1 MTHLPTLNLKRFGT
15 KIFIASV
22 MMAGIV
28 TASHSAVAA
37 PSKSDWTFSYSVK
50 YDGSG
55 KIVGAVI
62 KEYIKGQ
69 YAFHQSVDLKNA
81 SVHYVTEGGQLKAV
95 LTFKNPLNSSS
106 PFSLKVNANLGKT
119 VYSQKQAAVTYQW
132 ADGTLHTVDYSA
144 TSTAIQKDSA
154 GDALLVVTYAD
165 GAKATLTGNDATIY
179 QSKLKNS
186 TGAFIS
192 DPNTIVAVDK
202 TGKIYNLVHGTAD
215 PSGSDYA
222 VWTSGSETWQPNWFY
237 TFKTSPDVA
246 AAYQE
251 GWTGLGRSVVHFG
264 SFASSRTNGAIA
276 SGNLAD
282 DIAFNDS
289 KYIGGYSV
297 GLNNS
302 WGTFQT
308 TYSFDTGIVGDNTT
322 PENISNNAL
331 LLGSKQSLN
340 LEIAQ
345 LSSLTSNENPYNNK
359 RLENKYYF
367 DVVTLN
373 EEELSKNA
381 GSGTGIAP
389 INQQIVDILSGT
401 NTTPF
406 KNAANY
412 STSSSTSVPVT
423 FSDAVIVSGAGL
435 LSNDSPDLTSRL
447 LASTALL
454 GQTIFVGA
462 LQSYGA
468 AGSSS
473 NTPGTGILYPGSN
486 GSGSATPGSLHNALA
501 SINLSTMESRFL
513 VASGAS
519 GFTLYDPNTGKPMA
533 SQTDSTTG
541 VDYSAIN
548 TVNAASLVGAYA
560 AIIRQKFPNLT
571 AANTAD
577 ILLSTARY
585 DTLSCNPT
593 CDKSI
598 YGQGEASLSRALAP
612 VGYLR

>member
-15 KIFIASV
+15 KIFIATG

-62 KEYIKGQ
+62 KEYIKGR
-69 YAFHQSVDLKNA
+69 YVFHQSVDLKNA
-81 SVHYVTEGGQLKAV
+81 SVHYVTESGQLKAV
-95 LTFKNPLNSSS
+95 LTFKNPLYSSS
-106 PFSLKVNANLGKT
+106 PFSLNVNAKLGET

-132 ADGTLHTVDYSA
+132 ADGTFHTFDYSA

-154 GDALLVVTYAD
+154 GNALLVVTYAD

-202 TGKIYNLVHGTAD
+202 TGETYNLVHGTAD
-215 PSGSDYA
+215 TDGPDYA
-222 VWTSGSETWQPNWFY
+222 ASLSTLSTWHKGDLN

-246 AAYQE
+246 AAYNE

-264 SFASSRTNGAIA
+264 SFASSRTGGPNP
-276 SGNLAD
+276 SSNLAD
-282 DIAFNDS
+282 DIRFNDG
-289 KYIGGYSV
+289 KYGV
-297 GLNNS
+297 ANMVALFNS
-302 WGTFQT
+302 MGTFMSD
-308 TYSFDTGIVGDNTT
+308 YSFDTGIVGYGNT
-322 PENISNNAL
+322 PENISNNTLSQFNYPAD
-331 LLGSKQSLN
+331 
-340 LEIAQ
+340 
-345 LSSLTSNENPYNNK
+345 LSSLTSNENSFNK
-359 RLENKYYF
+359 NRLGNKYYF

-389 INQQIVDILSGT
+389 INQQIVDILSDT
-401 NTTPF
+401 TTTPF
-406 KNAANY
+406 KNAAN
-412 STSSSTSVPVT
+412 SPTSSSTSVPVT

-454 GQTIFVGA
+454 DQTIFVGA
-462 LQSYGA
+462 LQSFGT
-468 AGSSS
+468 AGPSSGKG
-473 NTPGTGILYPGSN
+473 GTGILYTGSN
-486 GSGSATPGSLHNALA
+486 GSGSATRGSLHNALA

-519 GFTLYDPNTGKPMA
+519 GTTLYDPITGKPLA
-533 SQTDSTTG
+533 SQTDNNG
-541 VDYSAIN
+541 YDVGAIN
-548 TVNAASLVGAYA
+548 TVNAAALVGAYA

-585 DTLSCNPT
+585 DTLSCSPT